1 MNQRKK
7 KMSKETMD
15 KIIETVN
22 YLAVPTAAIGGIWGF
37 DISVY
42 VVAGCGAVA
51 SILEFVK
58 LFLKK

>member
-1 MNQRKK
+1 
-7 KMSKETMD
+7 MSKETMD
-15 KIIETVN
+15 KVIETVN